1 LKRRLL
7 VLALA
12 GALTALTG
20 LPICDAVF
28 DCGCTWIFAG
38 ADAHCDIHRP
48 GPPDCPPCANWLI
61 GAPFFGAIFAAW
73 ALVILRAFSL
83 VNARRISP

>member
-20 LPICDAVF
+20 LPICDA
-28 DCGCTWIFAG
+28 
-38 ADAHCDIHRP
+38 